1 MVSPSRVDAEID
13 AVAFNSCAER
23 KTASL
28 GAVDH
33 ASAWLGLLWKL
44 ISLCALI

>member
-1 MVSPSRVDAEID
+1 MNAEID
-13 AVAFNSCAER
+13 AAVFHGCAER

-33 ASAWLGLLWKL
+33 ASAWLGLLWML
-44 ISLCALI
+44 TSLCALI